1 MIYLFERLYLDS
13 DYYIRNDKTKM
24 AALLGRSAV
33 EAKQCKTLKY
43 DFGKLQLD
51 EKVENKDLAKY
62 LTDLITTAD
71 GQRVTVYT
79 DHATLIKILAFYC
92 SSVFQNPTP
101 AFVKKLIALDQLWI
115 ETNPGLSNPD
125 FSYRYKQGDKF
136 DIDHIDSLIN
146 EGMSIT
152 PKLTNLTD
160 VRIEYALGAYINGSL
175 SATQRELL
183 EDKMLQMFCRA
194 FWLGDHI
201 KTYGPTYL
209 TLAHNQGLDLDN
221 FTLNELTRTMSNYS
235 KIFNIGIDGSVEA
248 FNKTTAQDHL
258 EFMLQAD
265 RDFSCKAYPPEI
277 RELYINFYK
286 NKKEFVKKYV
296 LTPENSAKYYAA
308 FCSYTLSKANP
319 YLWYNVAGEAANQ
332 EYIDN
337 FKLNV

>member
-1 MIYLFERLYLDS
+1 
-13 DYYIRNDKTKM
+13 
-24 AALLGRSAV
+24 
-33 EAKQCKTLKY
+33 
-43 DFGKLQLD
+43 
-51 EKVENKDLAKY
+51 
-62 LTDLITTAD
+62 
-71 GQRVTVYT
+71 
-79 DHATLIKILAFYC
+79 
-92 SSVFQNPTP
+92 
-101 AFVKKLIALDQLWI
+101 
-115 ETNPGLSNPD
+115 
-125 FSYRYKQGDKF
+125 
-136 DIDHIDSLIN
+136 
-146 EGMSIT
+146 MSIT